1 MRTIPPV
8 TALGWI
14 ALMGF
19 WSMGALPAA
28 AGTGRL
34 PEGMAEAAEKAVA
47 FINAQGYGNVGV
59 LKFRVQKQG
68 ADVGGTVG
76 TINRDLA
83 AQLETALVIKRKQ
96 PATFVLLADASDT
109 AAAMPGAGDATPEAR
124 EKLFAARYRPAWGDA
139 ADTVAADA
147 FITGFAEVDST
158 LTSMR
163 VKLLAVDRSEGG
175 PREIAAF
182 DAVVEPA
189 LLGPLGESF
198 ASRGMLNAGLGRIG
212 RQEGGSD
219 GSGSGETAESHIRPI
234 AANAASI
241 RDGDKPHPLADSS
254 SPVTL
259 TVAYDGKEVP
269 LEYRDGRAFVP
280 EPKEGQKVTLTVRKR
295 NRDGRQIGVVLKV
308 NGENTAM
315 RETLPDL
322 QCYKWI
328 LSDRVPFVNVRG
340 YQIDRETVQP
350 FTVLSGD
357 ASRQREFDYGAN
369 VGTISVTAFD
379 DEASAPPTVAA
390 PASLA
395 GQRSAADIAAVS
407 TLERG
412 VRIDSVAANGTPQ
425 QLREALVRG
434 SIDSTCRGLIVEG
447 NTTEKRNLD
456 LIEFKPLPIPAMV
469 GVVSY
474 YEPSGKSGQ

>member
-1 MRTIPPV
+1 MRSALSFQAAFRAA
-8 TALGWI
+8 ALG
-14 ALMGF
+14 LYVVTG
-19 WSMGALPAA
+19 LPAV
-28 AGTGRL
+28 AGPVRL

-47 FINAQGYGNVGV
+47 FINAEGYKTVGV

-83 AQLETALVIKRKQ
+83 AQLETALVIKRRQ

-109 AAAMPGAGDATPEAR
+109 AAATPGAGDATPEAR

-147 FITGFAEVDST
+147 FITGLAEVDRD
-158 LTSMR
+158 LKAMR
-163 VKLLAVDRSEGG
+163 VKLLAVDRTGSE
-175 PREIAAF
+175 PREIATF

-198 ASRGMLNAGLGRIG
+198 VSRGMLNANLPRIG
-212 RQEGGSD
+212 RQEGSPGGTGPAGAAD
-219 GSGSGETAESHIRPI
+219 HHIHETGITG
-234 AANAASI
+234 NAASI
-241 RDGDKPHPLADSS
+241 RDGDRPHPLSDSS

-259 TVAYDGKEVP
+259 TVAYDGKETP
-269 LEYRDGRAFVP
+269 LEFRDGRAFVP

-315 RETLPDL
+315 RERQPDL
-322 QCYKWI
+322 HCYKWI
-328 LSDRVPFVNVRG
+328 LSDRVPSVVVRG
-340 YQIDRETVQP
+340 YQVDRETIQP

-357 ASRQREFDYGAN
+357 ASRRREFEYGAD
-369 VGTISVTAFD
+369 VGSISVTVYD
-379 DEASAPPTVAA
+379 DDSSDQ
-390 PASLA
+390 PALVSP
-395 GQRSAADIAAVS
+395 GQRSAADVAM
-407 TLERG
+407 LDRG
-412 VRIDSVAANGTPQ
+412 VRIDSVAHNQTPQ

-434 SIDSTCRGLIVEG
+434 GVDSETRGLIVEG
-447 NTTEKRNLD
+447 EKTERRNLD
-456 LIEFKPLPIPAMV
+456 LVEFKPVPTPAMV
-469 GVVSY
+469 GVVTY
-474 YEPSGKSGQ
+474 YEPRGKDGQ

>member
-1 MRTIPPV
+1 MRF
-8 TALGWI
+8 ALLCEGTV
-14 ALMGF
+14 
-19 WSMGALPAA
+19 WSAAIGCWMLANLPAT
-28 AGTGRL
+28 AGPVRL
-34 PEGMAEAAEKAVA
+34 PEGMAEAAEKTVA
-47 FINAQGYGNVGV
+47 FINSEGYGNVGV

-109 AAAMPGAGDATPEAR
+109 AAATPGAGDATPEAR

-139 ADTVAADA
+139 ADKVAADA
-147 FITGFAEVDST
+147 FITGFAEVDGT

-175 PREIAAF
+175 PREIAEF

-198 ASRGMLNAGLGRIG
+198 SSRGMLNAGLGRIG
-212 RQEGGSD
+212 RQQGAG
-219 GSGSGETAESHIRPI
+219 GSGSGGTSESHIRPA

-241 RDGDKPHPLADSS
+241 RAGDEPHPLADPN

-322 QCYKWI
+322 HCYKWI
-328 LSDRVPFVNVRG
+328 LSDRFPFVTVRG
-340 YQIDRETVQP
+340 YQVDRETIQP
-350 FTVLSGD
+350 FTVLSAD
-357 ASRQREFDYGAN
+357 DSRRREFNYGAD
-369 VGTISVTAFD
+369 VGSISVTVFD
-379 DEASAPPTVAA
+379 DESSDQ
-390 PASLA
+390 PAMVSPGSLA
-395 GQRSAADIAAVS
+395 GQRSAADVAM
-407 TLERG
+407 LDRG
-412 VRIDSVAANGTPQ
+412 VRIDSVARNQTPQ

-434 SIDSTCRGLIVEG
+434 GVASETRGLIVESDK
-447 NTTEKRNLD
+447 TERRNLD
-456 LIEFKPLPIPAMV
+456 LVEFKPVPTPAMV
-469 GVVSY
+469 GVVIY
-474 YEPSGKSGQ
+474 YEPSGKNGQ